1 MFKFINLWFCPCTL
15 STTNVARKK
24 VRNYDRRTFL
34 FSAPCVTLSRPANGY
49 ISGYFGPGSQVR
61 FQCYVGYQRIG
72 AASSICNDGT
82 WSNSAP
88 ICKGNDIFSLAMHC
102 HPSAVERF
110 KAIKFI
116 LSSMT
121 GICGR
126 PRVLSRGP
134 LKLHGNS
141 FLDGDEVQFSCI
153 ANYDLFGSQKSRCVG
168 RRWNTGIPEC
178 KGRLSFLTACIVGVF

>member
-1 MFKFINLWFCPCTL
+1 MHPLNGQCIKKESEKLW
-15 STTNVARKK
+15 S
-24 VRNYDRRTFL
+24 TFL
-34 FSAPCVTLSRPANGY
+34 FSAPCVKLSRPANGY
-49 ISGYFGPGSQVR
+49 MSGDFRHGNQVR
-61 FQCYVGYQRIG
+61 FVCYYGYQRIG
-72 AASSICNDGT
+72 AASSTCNDGT

-102 HPSAVERF
+102 HPSVVKRH
-110 KAIKFI
+110 KN
-116 LSSMT
+116 LYVPRST

-126 PRVLSRGP
+126 PRVPSRGP
-134 LKLHGNS
+134 LNLHGNS